1 MATKV
6 YLIPEIGFVQVPD
19 DGTREYLIPE
29 GAFFNESVSDGEG
42 EPPPGDPSYG
52 GLFFCHG

>member
-1 MATKV
+1 VATKV

-29 GAFFNESVSDGEG
+29 GGFFVEDVKDGANTI
-42 EPPPGDPSYG
+42 PIKDYHFNNMRP
-52 GLFFCHG
+52 